1 MDSRIEDRIKTI
13 VVQTLN
19 LSDKDP
25 SSITDDTQMVGAGLE
40 MDSIDALELVVRVEK
55 EFGIKIKSSEE
66 AKTALKSIKSLA
78 DFIRAAQQSQGK
90 N

>member
-1 MDSRIEDRIKTI
+1 MDARIEDRLKAI
-13 VVQTLN
+13 VIQTLN
-19 LSDKDP
+19 LSDKEP
-25 SSITDDTQMVGAGLE
+25 SSIADETEMVGGGLE

-66 AKTALKSIKSLA
+66 AKSALKSIKCLA
-78 DFIRAAQQSQGK
+78 DFIRAAQQAK